1 MSSTS
6 AGSGVGDGGTD
17 DDEGVG
23 GSVGFAVGVAVGGN
37 HWVGVAAGGSVGW
50 DAGATH
56 DTRKST
62 KVILNRKTIR

>member
-1 MSSTS
+1 MVATTS
-6 AGSGVGDGGTD
+6 DVGDGGA
-17 DDEGVG
+17 GVG
-23 GSVGFAVGVAVGGN
+23 EGLGVSVASAVGVTVGGN
-37 HWVGVAAGGSVGW
+37 PWVGVATGVSVGW